1 MWSRVARLLRAVI
14 GDDGT
19 GVVWPRLTP
28 EGQEVIRL
36 AFAEARDLG
45 HPCMADEHVLLGLL
59 RHGNSQAAAL
69 LHARGL
75 DLEAAH
81 AGLRRVGPVLGPGAS
96 PAGALQTLGIDAG
109 EIRQRMEA
117 SFGTDAV
124 EAAERR
130 VRRRS
135 RWRGGHPRP
144 DPLCVYILAKRAL
157 EIAARCPVRGPT
169 RRRWDRAPASALWRA
184 ARCPRPAGN
193 PAQPPQPQAAGPA
206 RLCPRTAQPGPAPA
220 PGTRHRPQPAHR
232 RPSRHAV
239 TGQPGRPRLTLQAE
253 PLGRDVCKAGSRS
266 A

>member
-19 GVVWPRLTP
+19 GAVWPRLTP

-157 EIAARCPVRGPT
+157 EIAARF
-169 RRRWDRAPASALWRA
+169 A
-184 ARCPRPAGN
+184 ARRGDAGIG
-193 PAQPPQPQAAGPA
+193 PQHLLYGVLHDA
-206 RLCPRTAQPGPAPA
+206 RDPLGTQLSRRSRRQLAPLGFA
-220 PGTRHRPQPAHR
+220 
-232 RPSRHAV
+232 
-239 TGQPGRPRLTLQAE
+239 PGRPNPVRLQLQAHGIDLNQLTADLRAT
-253 PLGRDVCKAGSRS
+253 P
-266 A
+266 

>member
-19 GVVWPRLTP
+19 GAVWPRLTP

-130 VRRRS
+130 MRRRS

-157 EIAARCPVRGPT
+157 EIAARF
-169 RRRWDRAPASALWRA
+169 A
-184 ARCPRPAGN
+184 ARRGDAGIG
-193 PAQPPQPQAAGPA
+193 PQHLLYGVLQDA
-206 RLCPRTAQPGPAPA
+206 RDPLGTQLSRRSRRQLAPLGFA
-220 PGTRHRPQPAHR
+220 
-232 RPSRHAV
+232 
-239 TGQPGRPRLTLQAE
+239 PGRPNPVRLQLQAHGIDLNQLTADLRAT
-253 PLGRDVCKAGSRS
+253 P
-266 A
+266 

>member
-19 GVVWPRLTP
+19 GAVWPRLTP

-45 HPCMADEHVLLGLL
+45 HPCMADEQVLLGLL

-109 EIRQRMEA
+109 EIRQKMEA

-157 EIAARCPVRGPT
+157 EIAARF
-169 RRRWDRAPASALWRA
+169 A
-184 ARCPRPAGN
+184 ARRGDAGI
-193 PAQPPQPQAAGPA
+193 GPHHLLYGVLQDA
-206 RLCPRTAQPGPAPA
+206 RDPLGTQLSRRSRRQLAPLGFA
-220 PGTRHRPQPAHR
+220 
-232 RPSRHAV
+232 
-239 TGQPGRPRLTLQAE
+239 PGRPNPVRLQLQAHGIDLNQLTADLRAT
-253 PLGRDVCKAGSRS
+253 P
-266 A
+266 

>member
-19 GVVWPRLTP
+19 GAVWPRLTP

-157 EIAARCPVRGPT
+157 EIAARFAARRGDAGIGPQHLLYSALPPDGPT
-169 RRRWDRAPASALWRA
+169 RSGSSSRHTASTSTSSPPTFAPRRN
-184 ARCPRPAGN
+184 RPARPP
-193 PAQPPQPQAAGPA
+193 PANAASRATGP
-206 RLCPRTAQPGPAPA
+206 
-220 PGTRHRPQPAHR
+220 
-232 RPSRHAV
+232 
-239 TGQPGRPRLTLQAE
+239 
-253 PLGRDVCKAGSRS
+253 
-266 A
+266 

>member
-19 GVVWPRLTP
+19 GAVWPRLTP

-157 EIAARCPVRGPT
+157 EIAARF
-169 RRRWDRAPASALWRA
+169 A
-184 ARCPRPAGN
+184 ARRGDAGIG
-193 PAQPPQPQAAGPA
+193 PQHLLYGVLQDA
-206 RLCPRTAQPGPAPA
+206 RDPLGTQLSRRSRRQLAPLGFA
-220 PGTRHRPQPAHR
+220 
-232 RPSRHAV
+232 
-239 TGQPGRPRLTLQAE
+239 PGRPNPVRLQLQAHGIDLNQLTADLRAT
-253 PLGRDVCKAGSRS
+253 P
-266 A
+266 

>member
-19 GVVWPRLTP
+19 GAVWPRLTP

-75 DLEAAH
+75 DLETAH

-157 EIAARCPVRGPT
+157 EIAARFAARRGDAGIGPRHLLYGVLQDARDPLGTQLSRRT
-169 RRRWDRAPASALWRA
+169 RRQLAPLGFA
-184 ARCPRPAGN
+184 
-193 PAQPPQPQAAGPA
+193 
-206 RLCPRTAQPGPAPA
+206 
-220 PGTRHRPQPAHR
+220 
-232 RPSRHAV
+232 
-239 TGQPGRPRLTLQAE
+239 PGRPNPVRLQLQAHGIDLNQLTADLRAT
-253 PLGRDVCKAGSRS
+253 P
-266 A
+266 